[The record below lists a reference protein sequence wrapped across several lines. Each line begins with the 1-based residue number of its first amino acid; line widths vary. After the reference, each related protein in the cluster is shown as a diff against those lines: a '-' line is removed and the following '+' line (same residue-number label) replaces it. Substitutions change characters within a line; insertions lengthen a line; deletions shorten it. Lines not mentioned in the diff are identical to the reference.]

1 MSSSP
6 PRLQI
11 ASAFAAVYI
20 IWGSTYLGIRFAVET
35 IPPFLMAGGRFIVS
49 GIILYVWTR
58 ARGAGKP
65 TFPQWKSATI
75 IGGLLLLAGNGVVAW
90 AEQWIP
96 SGITALIIASSP
108 ISFVLIDA
116 FQRKTPPTMDVISGL
131 VLGTI
136 GIFLLIDPTRLIAG
150 DELYLPGAFA
160 IVLATVAWAYGS
172 LYSRK
177 ADLPSSPLLAT
188 AMEMLAGGALL
199 TLTGLLLGETA
210 RLDLAAISS
219 QSLIAFAYLIVF
231 GSLIA
236 FTSYVW
242 LLRVASPA
250 MVSTYA
256 YVNPV
261 IAVFLGWLIGNEAMN
276 GRILVAAL
284 IIVGAVAII
293 TTFNARRTARSMK
306 NLKVDT
312 ALQEK

>member
-6 PRLQI
+6 SRLKI

-35 IPPFLMAGGRFIVS
+35 IPPFLMAGARFIVS
-49 GIILYVWTR
+49 GIILYSWVQTR
-58 ARGAGKP
+58 TPVRP
-65 TFPQWKSATI
+65 TLNQWKSATI
-75 IGGLLLLAGNGVVAW
+75 VGGLLLLGGNGVVAW
-90 AEQWIP
+90 AEQWVP

-150 DELYLPGAFA
+150 DDLYLPAAFA

-177 ADLPSSPLLAT
+177 ADLPSNPLMAT
-188 AMEMLAGGALL
+188 AMEMLAGGGLL
-199 TLTGLLLGETA
+199 TLTGLLLGETE
-210 RLDLAAISS
+210 RLDISAISQRS
-219 QSLIAFAYLIVF
+219 VLAVLYLIVF

-261 IAVFLGWLIGNEAMN
+261 IAVLLGWLIGNEVMN
-276 GRILVAAL
+276 GRILIAAL

-306 NLKVDT
+306 NLKID
-312 ALQEK
+312 AESREE

>member
-6 PRLQI
+6 SRLKI

-20 IWGSTYLGIRFAVET
+20 IWGSTYLGIKFAVET
-35 IPPFLMAGGRFIVS
+35 IPPFLMAGVRFLIS
-49 GIILYVWTR
+49 GVILYAWSR
-58 ARGAGKP
+58 GRGAGKP
-65 TFPQWKSATI
+65 TLSQWKAAAI
-75 IGGLLLLAGNGVVAW
+75 VGGLLLLAGNGVVAW
-90 AEQWIP
+90 AEQWVP
-96 SGITALIIASSP
+96 SGVTALIIASSP

-116 FQRKTPPTMDVISGL
+116 VQRKTPPTMDVISGL

-150 DELYLPGAFA
+150 DELHLPGAFA
-160 IVLATVAWAYGS
+160 IILATVAWAYGS
-172 LYSRK
+172 LYSKK

-188 AMEMLAGGALL
+188 AMEMLAGGVLL
-199 TLTGLLLGETA
+199 ALTGLLLGEL
-210 RLDLAAISS
+210 RSLDVGAISTRS
-219 QSLIAFAYLIVF
+219 MLATLYLIVF

-276 GRILVAAL
+276 GRILFAAL

-306 NLKVDT
+306 NLNDG
-312 ALQEK
+312 ADAQER

>member
-1 MSSSP
+1 MSFSP
-6 PRLQI
+6 SRLKI
-11 ASAFAAVYI
+11 AAAFAAVYI

-35 IPPFLMAGGRFIVS
+35 IPPFLMAGARFIVS
-49 GIILYVWTR
+49 GIILYAWVQSR
-58 ARGAGKP
+58 APARP
-65 TFPQWKSATI
+65 TWSQWKSATI
-75 IGGLLLLAGNGVVAW
+75 VGGLLLLGGNGVVAW
-90 AEQWIP
+90 AEQWVP

-116 FQRKTPPTMDVISGL
+116 FQRKTPPTMDVVSGL

-136 GIFLLIDPTRLIAG
+136 GILLLIDPTRLIAG
-150 DELYLPGAFA
+150 DELFLPGAFA

-172 LYSRK
+172 LYSKK

-188 AMEMLAGGALL
+188 AMEMLAGGVLL
-199 TLTGLLLGETA
+199 AMTGLLLGEFGT
-210 RLDLAAISS
+210 LDVGSISTRS
-219 QSLIAFAYLIVF
+219 MVATLYLIVF

-306 NLKVDT
+306 RLNVNAGSQDR
-312 ALQEK
+312 

>member
-6 PRLQI
+6 SRLKI

-35 IPPFLMAGGRFIVS
+35 IPPFLMAGARFIVS
-49 GIILYVWTR
+49 GIIMYAWVQSRTP
-58 ARGAGKP
+58 ARP
-65 TFPQWKSATI
+65 TLSQWKSATI
-75 IGGLLLLAGNGVVAW
+75 VGGLLLLGGNGVVAW
-90 AEQWIP
+90 AEQWVP

-116 FQRKTPPTMDVISGL
+116 YQRKTPPTMDVISGL

-136 GIFLLIDPTRLIAG
+136 GILLLIDPTRLIAG
-150 DELYLPGAFA
+150 DEIYLPGAFA
-160 IVLATVAWAYGS
+160 IVVATVAWAYGS

-188 AMEMLAGGALL
+188 AMEMLAGGVLL
-199 TLTGLLLGETA
+199 TLTGLLLGEA
-210 RLDLAAISS
+210 GRLDLSAVSS
-219 QSLIAFAYLIVF
+219 RSLFAVLYLIVF

-261 IAVFLGWLIGNEAMN
+261 IAVFLGWLIGNEVMN

-284 IIVGAVAII
+284 IIVSAVAII
-293 TTFNARRTARSMK
+293 TTFNARRTSRTLK
-306 NLKVDT
+306 NLKID
-312 ALQEK
+312 AAPQED

>member
-1 MSSSP
+1 MSISP
-6 PRLQI
+6 SRLKI

>member
-6 PRLQI
+6 PRLQV

-49 GIILYVWTR
+49 GIILYAWVQSRTP
-58 ARGAGKP
+58 ARP
-65 TFPQWKSATI
+65 TLNQWKSAAI
-75 IGGLLLLAGNGVVAW
+75 IGGLLLLGGNGVVAW
-90 AEQWIP
+90 AEQWVP

-116 FQRKTPPTMDVISGL
+116 LQRKTPPTMDVVSGL
-131 VLGTI
+131 VLGTV

-150 DELYLPGAFA
+150 DEISLPGAFA
-160 IVLATVAWAYGS
+160 IVLATVAWSYGS

-188 AMEMLAGGALL
+188 AMEMLAGGVLL
-199 TLTGLLLGETA
+199 TLTGLLLGEMG
-210 RLDLAAISS
+210 RLDIGAISS
-219 QSLIAFAYLIVF
+219 QSLFAVLYLIVF

-261 IAVFLGWLIGNEAMN
+261 IAVLLGWLIGNEAMN
-276 GRILVAAL
+276 GRIFVAAL

-306 NLKVDT
+306 NLKIDAV
-312 ALQEK
+312 AQEK

>member
-1 MSSSP
+1 
-6 PRLQI
+6 
-11 ASAFAAVYI
+11 AFAAVYI

-35 IPPFLMAGGRFIVS
+35 IPPFLMAGARFLIS
-49 GIILYVWTR
+49 GAILYAWAR
-58 ARGAGKP
+58 GRGAGKP
-65 TFPQWKSATI
+65 TLPQWKSATI
-75 IGGLLLLAGNGVVAW
+75 VGALLLLAGNGVVAW

-96 SGITALIIASSP
+96 SGVTALIIASSP

-150 DELYLPGAFA
+150 DDLYLPAAFA

-177 ADLPSSPLLAT
+177 ADLPSNPLLAT
-188 AMEMLAGGALL
+188 AMEMLAGGGLL
-199 TLTGLLLGETA
+199 ALTGLLLGEVG
-210 RLDLAAISS
+210 RLDLPAISS
-219 QSLIAFAYLIVF
+219 RSLFAVLYLIVF

-242 LLRVASPA
+242 LLRVSSPA

-261 IAVFLGWLIGNEAMN
+261 IAVLLGWLIGNEVMN

-284 IIVGAVAII
+284 IIVAAVAII

-306 NLKVDT
+306 NLKVET
-312 ALQEK
+312 APEEN

>member
-1 MSSSP
+1 MSTSP
-6 PRLQI
+6 SRLKI
-11 ASAFAAVYI
+11 AAAFAAVYI
-20 IWGSTYLGIRFAVET
+20 IWGSTYLGIRFAIET

-49 GIILYVWTR
+49 GVILYAWVQSRTP
-58 ARGAGKP
+58 ARP
-65 TFPQWKSATI
+65 TLNQWKSAAI
-75 IGGLLLLAGNGVVAW
+75 VGGLLLLGGNGIVAW
-90 AEQWIP
+90 AEQWVP

-116 FQRKTPPTMDVISGL
+116 FQRKTPPSADVISGL

-210 RLDLAAISS
+210 RLDLTAISPR
-219 QSLIAFAYLIVF
+219 SLAAFAYLIVF

-261 IAVFLGWLIGNEAMN
+261 IAVLLGWLIGNEAMN

-284 IIVGAVAII
+284 IIVVAVAII
-293 TTFNARRTARSMK
+293 TTFNARRTARSIK
-306 NLKVDT
+306 NLKIDT
-312 ALQEK
+312 AAQEK